1 MKVEVLRSRLRPL
14 FQQIVGETDISC
26 IEDKQDWASWNEEL
40 QESTAQS
47 QKQLKEQN
55 RTKGILE
62 KIVQKLLLKK
72 YQHQLKTP
80 PVYKASLFPDGKT
93 SVAALSL
100 VCVASLKSYPKKW
113 HEGRR

>member
-1 MKVEVLRSRLRPL
+1 MKLVEVLRSRLRPL
-14 FQQIVGETDISC
+14 FQQIVGETDISR
-26 IEDKQDWASWNEEL
+26 IQKTSRTELAENEEFL

-72 YQHQLKTP
+72 YQHQNPT
-80 PVYKASLFPDGKT
+80 SLQ
-93 SVAALSL
+93 SL
-100 VCVASLKSYPKKW
+100 LVS
-113 HEGRR
+113 